1 MWARE
6 KCKFINSWKHKFQKR
21 LLICQNLA
29 TSLSDIQLFFVV
41 LLNPPKTP
49 QAPWAC
55 LQLCIDIIV
64 CFALPL
70 GNGLI
75 VRKSL
80 QCKRMLAI
88 NRMHRFKCTLNWLCN
103 WYFMKLNMLNMWSFS
118 TEPNIW
124 TMTIFGSFMYFESLW
139 LRMGDAVSLCQSRW
153 LDSSYYFD
161 HAWQLQ
167 SYGSWSSW
175 NGSIAN
181 PDCELT
187 TMLGQSSHVD
197 QLHEAHKKLC

>member
-1 MWARE
+1 MHRPRSRTLICTWSTKCSLATHPWKQNLKNGSTKIKVLLQSGMWARE

-75 VRKSL
+75 VRKNL
-80 QCKRMLAI
+80 QCKRTLAI

-103 WYFMKLNMLNMWSFS
+103 WYFMKLNMLNMCSFS
-118 TEPNIW
+118 TEPNTW
-124 TMTIFGSFMYFESLW
+124 TTTIFGSFMYFESLW
-139 LRMGDAVSLCQSRW
+139 LRMRNAVSLCQS
-153 LDSSYYFD
+153 
-161 HAWQLQ
+161 
-167 SYGSWSSW
+167 
-175 NGSIAN
+175 
-181 PDCELT
+181 
-187 TMLGQSSHVD
+187 
-197 QLHEAHKKLC
+197 